1 MRWWDVLVPIVIM
14 VVGLAALENPLG
26 HAGYAAAGVLLCA
39 AVGYVALLLGRR
51 SGVVEFFDRFKGGV

>member
-1 MRWWDVLVPIVIM
+1 MRWWDILVPIVIL

-39 AVGYVALLLGRR
+39 AAAYVALLLGRR
-51 SGVVEFFDRFKGGV
+51 SGVLEFFDRFKSGL